1 MSSFVVK
8 VGEFAGPI
16 ELLLNLIE
24 ERRLHISQVS
34 LAAVAD
40 DFVAFVDQIGESAD
54 KNVLANFIWT
64 AATLMLIKSVALL
77 PNLEI
82 TPEEKSNVEELELR
96 LKLYQQFKDLSE
108 QVKDIFGKQFIFARE
123 ANKEATRVF
132 VPSSEINLAGISE
145 AMSAVLR
152 SLPVAEKVPQV
163 VVQKVISLEEMIES
177 LKDRMTRAIKMSFKD
192 FVGDKKEKV
201 NVIISFLGMLEL
213 VKRGLIRAEQG
224 SHFSDITMEQTEL
237 DVPRYL

>member
-1 MSSFVVK
+1 MSDFVVK

-40 DFVAFVDQIGESAD
+40 DFVKYIDGLGEKVD
-54 KNVLANFIWT
+54 KNILANFIWT
-64 AATLMLIKSVALL
+64 AATLMLIKSVTLL

-82 TPEEKSNVEELELR
+82 TPEEKSNVAELELR
-96 LKLYQQFKDLSE
+96 LKLYQQFKELTG
-108 QVKDIFGKQFIFARE
+108 QVKDLFGRQIIFTRTGERE
-123 ANKEATRVF
+123 IVKVF
-132 VPSSEINLAGISE
+132 VPSTDVTLANIAN
-145 AMSAVLR
+145 AMKSVLT
-152 SLPVAEKVPQV
+152 SLPVAEKMREV
-163 VVQKVISLEEMIES
+163 VVNKVISLEEMIDS
-177 LKDRMTRAIKMSFKD
+177 LKERMTRSIKMSFKD

-201 NVIISFLGMLEL
+201 NIIIGFLGMLEL
-213 VKRGLIRAEQG
+213 VKQGLIRAEQG
-224 SHFSDITMEQTEL
+224 SHFSDITMEQSTL